1 MRMVRVGC
9 GDYGSE
15 FNMSSDG
22 SLHGKK
28 LRPLMPRPTS
38 ANFSPIP
45 NPNSSIRT
53 PIHKANLSTLNGNLA
68 TIKDQAKLNTTP
80 AATIVMTTRWSPTP
94 EQLHALKEM
103 YQRGIR
109 TPTTKQIHLIAAKL
123 RRFGRIEGKNV
134 FYWFQNHK
142 ARERQRRRRTAVCTP
157 CEEQPQRDI
166 QTLERR
172 NPGLWL
178 N

>member
-22 SLHGKK
+22 SLHGRK

-53 PIHKANLSTLNGNLA
+53 PIHKANLSTLNGNLGTYIYIYISYISA
-68 TIKDQAKLNTTP
+68 YMFRKKLKYCTYYNMND
-80 AATIVMTTRWSPTP
+80 MTV
-94 EQLHALKEM
+94 
-103 YQRGIR
+103 I
-109 TPTTKQIHLIAAKL
+109 LIL
-123 RRFGRIEGKNV
+123 
-134 FYWFQNHK
+134 
-142 ARERQRRRRTAVCTP
+142 
-157 CEEQPQRDI
+157 
-166 QTLERR
+166 
-172 NPGLWL
+172 
-178 N
+178 